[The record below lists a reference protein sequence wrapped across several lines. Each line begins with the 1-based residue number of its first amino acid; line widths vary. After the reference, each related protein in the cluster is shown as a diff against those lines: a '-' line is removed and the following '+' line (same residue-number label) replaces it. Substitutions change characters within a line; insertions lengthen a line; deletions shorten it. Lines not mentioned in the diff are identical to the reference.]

1 MIGKRVVGK
10 LDPDRCYRE
19 AEDCQREA
27 TKAKEASDREFWR
40 RLAVEWTK
48 LAETAA
54 GGRA

>member
-19 AEDCQREA
+19 AEDCQHEA
-27 TKAKEASDREFWR
+27 SKMKEASDREFWR
-40 RLAVEWTK
+40 RLAAEWTK
-48 LAETAA
+48 LAEKAN